1 MRMPVLITVNADRI
15 LGPYRRWQKVKP
27 TPYPSASGSARRG
40 YINGL
45 LPTYTGLNRG
55 DLQVILR
62 QTFESKDSKDSYIKK

>member
-1 MRMPVLITVNADRI
+1 MPIEY
-15 LGPYRRWQKVKP
+15 LGHTEGGRRWNLLPIHLYREVHV
-27 TPYPSASGSARRG
+27 G